1 MHFKCF
7 KMKKSFLLVVLK
19 WGAFLGAALAVC
31 ELVKMLAR
39 NIQYEAGNI
48 FSILLLIV
56 IIVFL
61 YAGIKE
67 YRDDLYE
74 GYIRF
79 PKAFG
84 AGAAVALVSF
94 VVVFAYLLIHYQYIE
109 KNGLERM
116 NQRNVELF
124 YSQLEKKSVT
134 QDDAQRYLDKTDSV
148 MRSKYTLMSQ
158 NNMFEEGCE
167 NFILEKTEM
176 MLTAYN
182 ERVMLRPQID
192 TGYNT
197 YGQFSAYAQSV
208 FHDVYV
214 NLVSNVS
221 PGDSCYQSL
230 STLVNNACNDMAQVD
245 IRDIAYQNRKKEVAH
260 YTSILPVALNYAV
273 WVLLYGIFLSIFVAL
288 YLTKKKEEIP
298 EDGDQ
303 ESGVSDQNIK

>member
-1 MHFKCF
+1 
-7 KMKKSFLLVVLK
+7 MKKSFLLIALK
-19 WGAFLGAALAVC
+19 WGAFLGAALAAC
-31 ELVKMLAR
+31 ELLKMVAR

-56 IIVFL
+56 IILFL

-67 YRDDLYE
+67 YRDDLCE

-84 AGAAVALVSF
+84 AGAAMALVSF
-94 VVVFAYLLIHYQYIE
+94 LVVFTYLLIHYQYIE
-109 KNGLERM
+109 KNGLDKM

-124 YSQLEKKSVT
+124 YSQLEKKTVT

-148 MRSKYTLMSQ
+148 MRSKYAVMSQ

-167 NFILEKTEM
+167 DFILEKTEM

-197 YGQFSAYAQSV
+197 YGQFSAYALSV

-221 PGDSCYQSL
+221 SSDSCYLSL
-230 STLVNNACNDMAQVD
+230 STLVNNTCNDMAQVD
-245 IRDIAYQNRKKEVAH
+245 IMDIAYQNRKKEVAH
-260 YTSILPVALNYAV
+260 YTSVLPVALNYAL

-288 YLTKKKEEIP
+288 YLTKKKESE
-298 EDGDQ
+298 Q
-303 ESGVSDQNIK
+303 EPAEVES